1 MVYSSNLRSKVL
13 ALIQIFKSQGVMAD
27 ELNILVLGHIALG
40 VVSKLDVVENSFE
53 GCVSL
58 T

>member
-1 MVYSSNLRSKVL
+1 MYNPNLRSKVL

-27 ELNILVLGHIALG
+27 ELNVLVLGHIALG
-40 VVSKLDVVENSFE
+40 IVSKVDVVENSFE
-53 GCVSL
+53 GYLSY